1 MHDQRSVLKL
11 ISDAIQQFSAL
22 IGSELKVVRA
32 EMAEKATEVASG
44 VGLLV
49 VAAVLIIPAS
59 VLMLIAF
66 AYWLIELGLLRS
78 SLAHLSAGAMGLVL
92 AGVLAWIG
100 KSKLAPENLKPKH
113 SLHEIERDADAARR
127 VI

>member
-1 MHDQRSVLKL
+1 MQDQRSVLKL
-11 ISDAIQQFSAL
+11 VADAVGQFSAL
-22 IGSELKVVRA
+22 IRSELKVVRA
-32 EMAEKATEVASG
+32 EMVEKATDVASG

-49 VAAVLIIPAS
+49 VAAVLIIPAT

-78 SLAHLSAGAMGLVL
+78 SLAHLSAGVLGLML
-92 AGVLAWIG
+92 AGALAWIG
-100 KSKLAPENLKPKH
+100 KSKLAPENLKPEH
-113 SLHEIERDADAARR
+113 TLHEMERDAAAAKR